1 MIKVIVFL
9 LAAEGA
15 EVFRATGDA
24 AAQAARKAFA
34 DVAGYIQTRPTDT
47 QPGDAPPP
55 YSGVAELWFTQ
66 ADDAWRAMADTEALR
81 PLLGDGVSIAAV
93 VVGRERTVM
102 RLPEHAHGSGIK
114 GVYPFNRKADMSV
127 PDFQAYWWH
136 NHGPIAARTEHAL
149 AYYQCHPLPDAGAPV
164 RSAFD
169 GVTEIHWPNADDALA
184 ALSSRQMAE
193 DQGGDAAN
201 FVDTGSVQLLLA
213 QEEVVIAP

>member
-15 EVFRATGDA
+15 EVFRATGER
-24 AAQAARKAFA
+24 AAQAAREAFA
-34 DVAGYIQTRPTDT
+34 GVAGYIQTRPIDT

-55 YSGVAELWFTQ
+55 YNGVAELWFAS
-66 ADDAWRAMADTEALR
+66 ADDAWGAMADSEALR

-93 VVGRERTVM
+93 VVGLERTVM
-102 RLPEHAHGSGIK
+102 RRPEHAHGSGIK
-114 GVYPFNRKADMSV
+114 GVYPFNRKPDMSV

-149 AYYQCHPLPDAGAPV
+149 AYSPCHPVQDANAPV
-164 RSAFD
+164 RSACD
-169 GVTEIHWPNADDALA
+169 GVTESHWPNAADALA

-193 DQGGDAAN
+193 DHGGDAAN
-201 FVDTGSVQLLLA
+201 IVDRGSVQLLLA
-213 QEEVVIAP
+213 EEEVVIAP